1 MDLLLNKFFN
11 DLKSQGEHTEN
22 TLQAYQSDLKRF
34 IRFVE
39 GVENRSSQLIDL
51 SEKQVKKFLDAE
63 RKLGLKP
70 STLYRR
76 RSSIRQFCSYLVE
89 QGEVDGDL
97 RIEQELPRSRNIFN
111 MLQRKKPLYLNKED
125 TQKLVKLIERANTP
139 RSWRDLAMINILLE
153 TGISIAVLV
162 GLDLADLA
170 RDENLLQIDLHNGAQ
185 NVLEIT
191 ASSISIAY
199 YLKIGRPELTQSPEE
214 YALFVSQ
221 MGGRLTRQG
230 VWQILQNWG
239 RQADLPQG
247 LTPRLIRHTAVRRMI
262 NNDFPIEEIQKQ
274 LGHRNQ
280 LSTRSLVRRLK
291 ASGI

>member
-97 RIEQELPRSRNIFN
+97 RIEQELPRSRNIWN

>member
-97 RIEQELPRSRNIFN
+97 RIEQELPRSRNIWN
-111 MLQRKKPLYLNKED
+111 MLQRKKPPYLNKED